1 MIKNIFIVKLVKTLV
16 RTKASV
22 LVIFAI
28 LLPLFIL
35 LIGMIIDI
43 GRSLVYK
50 EELNKACMAAAEE
63 ATKDI
68 DMSAA
73 QNLGKNILNVSY
85 KNIIYDFFENNYK
98 SKDYCDVD
106 YLDYEVIGGL
116 ENPKF
121 IKVSCE
127 AKIKCFF
134 LKIVG
139 IDNILVHSEANGRL
153 RQIK

>member
-1 MIKNIFIVKLVKTLV
+1 LKIFKGST
-16 RTKASV
+16 RASV
-22 LVIFAI
+22 LVIYAI

-35 LIGMIIDI
+35 LIGMVVDI

-63 ATKDI
+63 ASKDI
-68 DMSAA
+68 DMSVA
-73 QNLGKNILNVSY
+73 QNSGKNILNDSY
-85 KNIIYDFFENNYK
+85 RNIIYDFFENNYEPK
-98 SKDYCDVD
+98 NNCDID
-106 YLDYEVIGGL
+106 YLNYEVIGGL

-139 IDNILVHSEANGRL
+139 INYILVHSEANGRL